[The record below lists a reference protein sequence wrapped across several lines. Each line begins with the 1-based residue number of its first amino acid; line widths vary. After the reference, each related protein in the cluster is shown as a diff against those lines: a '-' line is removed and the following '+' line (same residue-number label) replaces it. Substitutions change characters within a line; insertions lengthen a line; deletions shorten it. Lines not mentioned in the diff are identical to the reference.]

1 MKVGMKTK
9 DNIIFLPVIIGPTA
23 SGKTSLAIE
32 LSINYPIE
40 VISADSRQIYKLMDI
55 GTAKPRKDELEIT
68 KHHLIDYLF
77 PNVAYSAGKFAEDAL
92 LLVADII
99 HRGKIPLFVGG
110 TGFYLKAFFD
120 GLQDEPDT
128 PAKDLI
134 RQNLNNM
141 LKEKGRDYLYSLLFE
156 IDNESALKNIDKNP
170 QRIIRAL
177 EYYYTHGLKFSETTM
192 SHKKHNYEPIYYAI
206 LPERKQLYNT
216 INTRVDFMISNGLI
230 DEVKYLLSLG
240 YDLKFNSM
248 KTVGYKEVIS
258 YLSNLITTDECIG
271 LIKQNTRRYA
281 KRQITWIRGL
291 DSIIDVTN
299 YKKSLNQF
307 LQMFLFP

>member
-1 MKVGMKTK
+1 MKVGVKTTENK
-9 DNIIFLPVIIGPTA
+9 IFLPVIIGPTA
-23 SGKTSLAIE
+23 SGKTSLAME

-92 LLVADII
+92 LIVADII
-99 HRGKIPLFVGG
+99 KRGKIPLFVGG
-110 TGFYLKAFFD
+110 TGFYIKAFFD
-120 GLQDEPDT
+120 GLRDEPDT

-141 LKEKGRDYLYSLLFE
+141 LQEKGRDYIYSLLVE
-156 IDNESALKNIDKNP
+156 IDNISALMNEDKNP

-177 EYYYTHGLKFSETTM
+177 EYYYSHGVKFSEMKT
-192 SHKKHNYEPIYYAI
+192 SIKRHNYEPIYYAI
-206 LPERKQLYNT
+206 LPEREQLYNT
-216 INTRVDFMISNGLI
+216 INTRVDLMILNGLI

-248 KTVGYKEVIS
+248 NTVGYKEVIS
-258 YLSNLITTDECIG
+258 YLSNLITKDECIG

-291 DSIIDVTN
+291 DSIINVTIN
-299 YKKSLNQF
+299 KKSINQF
-307 LQMFLFP
+307 FQRFLFQ